1 MIWLLLLVALVTG
14 MLLPVQVGVNAE
26 LRIISGNPI
35 LAAAIQFLVGTFAL
49 IVVLIAM
56 RVPWPDIGKLSSAPW
71 WVWTGGLL
79 GANYIV
85 VLIVLAPRL
94 GAATM
99 IGAVM
104 TGQMLTSLIVDHF
117 GLIGY
122 PVHPASGWRF
132 VGAGLLLLGLG
143 LIQRF

>member
-1 MIWLLLLVALVTG
+1 M
-14 MLLPVQVGVNAE
+14 
-26 LRIISGNPI
+26 
-35 LAAAIQFLVGTFAL
+35 
-49 IVVLIAM
+49 
-56 RVPWPDIGKLSSAPW
+56 
-71 WVWTGGLL
+71 